1 MAGITHAE
9 GPPAGKDGAGSRPRA
24 QAARAVAAVLAGRSL
39 SDALP
44 PLLASLPERN
54 RGLAQELAFG
64 VLREFEPLAFL
75 ADGLLKSRPKP
86 VEVFALLL
94 VGLYQLIHT
103 RVPEH
108 AVVHATVGA
117 TRMLKAQHLGGLV
130 NGVLR
135 TFMREREA
143 RLVRLD
149 QADPATR
156 HALPGWLWTRLGR
169 DWSGQ
174 EEAIANALR
183 QRPPMTLRVHAAKGG
198 REGYLA
204 RLAEAGLAAEPTRHA
219 PFGVRLAQPQPV
231 ERLPGFA
238 AGEVSVQDE
247 AAQLCAGLVE
257 LRPGLRVLDAC
268 AAPGGKTLALLEREP
283 GLAMLALDSDARR
296 LARVTEN
303 LARAGLAAEVRAADA
318 AEPAG
323 WWDGTP
329 FDLILL
335 DAPCSATG
343 VIRRHPDIKRLRRE
357 TDIAALARQ
366 QDRLLDALWPLLAPS
381 GRMLY
386 MTCSILREEND
397 ARIDALLQRRAD
409 AAEQPIKAEW
419 GHPLPHGRQILPGE
433 DGMDGFY
440 YCLLERAS

>member
-1 MAGITHAE
+1 MAGKAQAE
-9 GPPAGKDGAGSRPRA
+9 GHPSGKEGAGSGVRA

-39 SDALP
+39 SEALP
-44 PLLASLPERN
+44 PLLAVLPARD

-75 ADGLLKSRPKP
+75 ADGLVKSRPKP
-86 VEVFALLL
+86 AEVFALLL
-94 VGLYQLIHT
+94 VGLYQLLHT

-108 AVVHATVGA
+108 AVVHATVEA
-117 TRMLKAQHLGGLV
+117 ARLLKAQRLGGLV

-143 RLVRLD
+143 RLARW
-149 QADPATR
+149 QAADPATR
-156 HALPGWLWTRLGR
+156 HALPGWLWQRLGA
-169 DWSGQ
+169 DWPDAREAVAEALGQ
-174 EEAIANALR
+174 H
-183 QRPPMTLRVHAAKGG
+183 PPMTLRVNAAKGA
-198 REGYLA
+198 REAYLA

-219 PFGVRLAQPQPV
+219 PFGVRLAQPQPI

-247 AAQLCAGLVE
+247 AAQLCAGLVA
-257 LRPGLRVLDAC
+257 LHPGLRVLDAC

-283 GLAMLALDSDARR
+283 GLAMLALDADATR

-318 AEPAG
+318 GDPAS
-323 WWDGTP
+323 WWDGRP

-366 QDRLLDALWPLLAPS
+366 QDRLLDALWPLLAPN

-397 ARIDALLQRRAD
+397 VRIDAFLQRRAD
-409 AAEQPIKAEW
+409 AIEQPIKAEW

-440 YCLLERAS
+440 YCLLARAS

>member
-1 MAGITHAE
+1 MAGKAHAE
-9 GPPAGKDGAGSRPRA
+9 RRPADKDGAGSGVRA

-44 PLLASLPERN
+44 PLLAFLPERD

-75 ADGLLKSRPKP
+75 ADGLVKSRPKP
-86 VEVFALLL
+86 AEVFALLL
-94 VGLYQLIHT
+94 VGLYQLLHT

-108 AVVHATVGA
+108 AVVHATVEA
-117 TRMLKAQHLGGLV
+117 ARLLKAQRLGGLV

-143 RLVRLD
+143 RLARLE

-169 DWSGQ
+169 DWPGQ
-174 EEAIANALR
+174 EEGIANALR
-183 QRPPMTLRVHAAKGG
+183 QRPPMTLRVRAAKDG
-198 REGYLA
+198 RAAALA

-219 PFGVRLAQPQPV
+219 PFGVRLAQPQPI

-238 AGEVSVQDE
+238 SGEVSVQDE
-247 AAQLCAGLVE
+247 AAQLCAGVVE
-257 LRPGLRVLDAC
+257 LRPGMRVLDAC

-283 GLAMLALDSDARR
+283 GLAMLALDADATR
-296 LARVTEN
+296 LVRVTEN
-303 LARAGLAAEVRAADA
+303 LARAGLVAKVRAADA
-318 AEPAG
+318 GEPDG
-323 WWDGTP
+323 WWDGRP

-357 TDIAALARQ
+357 ADIAALARQ
-366 QDRLLDALWPLLAPS
+366 QDRLLDALWPLLAPG

-397 ARIDALLQRRAD
+397 ARIDAFFQRRAGIR
-409 AAEQPIKAEW
+409 EVPIRAEW

-433 DGMDGFY
+433 EGMDGFY
-440 YCLLERAS
+440 YCLLARAS